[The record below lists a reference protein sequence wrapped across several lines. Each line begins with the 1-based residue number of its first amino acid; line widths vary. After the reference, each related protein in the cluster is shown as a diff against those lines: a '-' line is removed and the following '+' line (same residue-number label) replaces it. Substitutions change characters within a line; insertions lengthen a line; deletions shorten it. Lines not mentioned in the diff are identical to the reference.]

1 MIIGNSAVANGSKM
15 RWHPWCQLHNLD
27 GLWMGS
33 VVCFTLPLLLPSTH
47 CFFFGKLP
55 AVTLVKNS
63 SPWPTWK
70 HLSSDTTGRYPQVP
84 MVWPLPHSGFPAKL
98 SPLRHGCL
106 YPFSGPSP
114 SRSKS
119 HCRSP
124 LVWIFEEDKL
134 VMYAFACIGCQVP
147 AVSKTNKNSM
157 KNSG

>member
-1 MIIGNSAVANGSKM
+1 MASLMSVTQL
-15 RWHPWCQLHNLD
+15 RWFVDGQCCLLHT
-27 GLWMGS
+27 S
-33 VVCFTLPLLLPSTH
+33 TPAAKYTL
-47 CFFFGKLP
+47 FFFGKLP